1 MRARPIVQLAASAIV
16 LFVLLGAVR
25 EPAQASTYSP
35 MSCRLLETE
44 TAPADNPTLTALGLA
59 IVTASGDIGPS
70 ISLPP
75 RAADRCDPS
84 AGFDW
89 VVRMTVVVIALSGS
103 IGALGSYLTR
113 ATPPRSR
120 IA

>member
-1 MRARPIVQLAASAIV
+1 MRGRPIVQLVVRAIL
-16 LFVLLGAVR
+16 LFVLFGAIC
-25 EPAQASTYSP
+25 EPAQANTY
-35 MSCRLLETE
+35 
-44 TAPADNPTLTALGLA
+44 LGLA
-59 IVTASGDIGPS
+59 IVTASGDTGPS
-70 ISLPP
+70 ISLSP

-84 AGFDW
+84 TGFDW

-113 ATPPRSR
+113 AAPPRSR